1 MSGGITVS
9 GSVLHS
15 IVETIIGTVVTIA
28 VTRPGLTHQ
37 VVAPYVPGFL
47 KHPPPPKPCRA
58 AWHCSHV
65 WKPQWWCPWLLKQYR
80 AGTKDF
86 VALNAWAAFDERIVM
101 SITVPAIVARPPI
114 LLAVH
119 MVTRIW
125 PSQSVDSAPA
135 LRCARAPHTSF
146 DSSGH
151 LAPHGSCSLLA
162 TLRGQSASG
171 SQSNSFASMP

>member
-86 VALNAWAAFDERIVM
+86 VALNAWAAFDERIMM
-101 SITVPAIVARPPI
+101 STTVPAIVARPPI
-114 LLAVH
+114 LLAVD

-125 PSQSVDSAPA
+125 PSQSVGSAPV
-135 LRCARAPHTSF
+135 LPCARATHTTF
-146 DSSGH
+146 DRHGN
-151 LAPHGSCSLLA
+151 LAPHGSC
-162 TLRGQSASG
+162 
-171 SQSNSFASMP
+171 